1 MSDRIETNASRF
13 SRWLS
18 ARVSPGQISDFFL
31 RYSEIE
37 KHGYKIKLLKGPL
50 LETTDLVLLSKLA
63 SEINHNKLFRFWH
76 RKQINKMGL
85 VMTLYISFIKEITTQ
100 KPHSASSEA
109 DKQTTIEIFDSSEYD
124 SAFETKDTKRMDSD
138 GSQEDAIG
146 ITTDAEASQTNDE
159 LHSIGEQSAESVSES
174 ATECTAHQN
183 EGLTIRGAVAKVL
196 SGNEVLLTA
205 QQIYDRIVSTGLYEF
220 GAKDPVSVIR
230 TEINR
235 ACKGSNYSQKV
246 SNIIFGSQLNEDGER
261 EYYLLARESEL
272 PTKSSSSPMT
282 IESNQES
289 DARSCSSDESSESSH
304 IPDSLTLAD
313 RLYLALSQECE
324 SNPFGTTAE
333 YLAKVVAESAKD
345 VKRILADV
353 EWASYKYGKYTLVDS
368 DANKELVYD
377 YSKPKSLSFTKPI
390 CAVYFDEVVS
400 SASTWRQLFIDVL
413 RVLYDDYPSKIDS
426 VVGQVFPSFV
436 APLIGTKEDVAM
448 FRAPKE
454 FVNGLFVEVNR
465 SANDLISAL
474 IKLLEICDVD
484 LENLVI
490 KYERKQ
496 TKKSNSPKKHSINTH
511 NNTYK
516 KTNMSSAYST
526 STENGGKENDIIQ
539 ESWKKTIKQ
548 LEERYDVRLCYDYVS
563 NPAHKRNDALY
574 KANNGKKDVIWIYY
588 IHSSRSHYVS
598 IETEPEYLASI
609 QGEIKGFT
617 QIRLR
622 DSHPRQKMKFN
633 DFEMIQSSLLDICD
647 SIDSFFAKSTAKS
660 SVTDEPSPNETPSEI
675 LPLAESILIEADL
688 EGLTIEELATR
699 LNKSIL
705 SVKKLVQNSTN
716 IVSICGK
723 QIHKEAY
730 MDWTVGANQMEI
742 ILNKLMDKNNGYV
755 SDVQLYDYARVE
767 MQMFLN
773 DNDLDDQ
780 RKVFDLAEHL
790 FDKERYHGKH
800 YSFWLKT
807 HISLDGEVITSKLDV
822 MLKYARSM
830 GGCFREEDLE
840 SYLQGLGIKTASL
853 RQQMKVYDEPIFL
866 VYQPGTFITAESMG
880 INEEWLG
887 KISNALSKLFADT
900 GDHVVLRDIQPW
912 WFFFLP
918 DLPNRLPWTP
928 LLLQSVLLHYGERL
942 GAHTIYA
949 IAGQAIDILHVM
961 VVSNDSEIQTF
972 ADAVIATLLENNNDK
987 RSFSIEELRRILI
1000 QHGLIAE
1007 NEMLWN
1013 MPKALPNDDRFAWD
1027 VDGQH
1032 VTIRI

>member
-1 MSDRIETNASRF
+1 MFDRKETNASQF
-13 SRWLS
+13 DRWLS
-18 ARVSPGQISDFFL
+18 AHVSPGQISDFFL
-31 RYSEIE
+31 CYSEIE
-37 KHGYKIKLLKGPL
+37 KHGYKIRLLKQPL
-50 LETTDLVLLSKLA
+50 LETTDLVLLSKLV

-85 VMTLYISFIKEITTQ
+85 AMTLYISFIKEIATQ
-100 KPHSASSEA
+100 KPYGASSKA
-109 DKQTTIEIFDSSEYD
+109 DKKATIEINDSSDHD
-124 SAFETKDTKRMDSD
+124 SAVETKDTKRMDSEE
-138 GSQEDAIG
+138 SQEDAID
-146 ITTDAEASQTNDE
+146 IMTDAEASPTNDE
-159 LHSIGEQSAESVSES
+159 HHSIGEQSAESVPES
-174 ATECTAHQN
+174 ATECTVHQN
-183 EGLTIRGAVAKVL
+183 EGLTIRGAAAKVL
-196 SGNEVLLTA
+196 SGNEILLTA
-205 QQIYDRIVSTGLYEF
+205 QNIYDRIISAGLYEF
-220 GAKDPVSVIR
+220 GAEDPVSVIR

-235 ACKGSNYSQKV
+235 ACRGSNYSQKV
-246 SNIIFGSQLNEDGER
+246 SSIIFGSQLNADGER

-289 DARSCSSDESSESSH
+289 DAKSSSSDESSH

-313 RLYLALSQECE
+313 RLYLALRQECE

-333 YLAKVVAESAKD
+333 YLAKVVAESVKE

-368 DANKELVYD
+368 EVNKELVYD
-377 YSKPKSLSFTKPI
+377 FSKPKSLSFTKPI

-413 RVLYDDYPSKIDS
+413 RVLYDDYPHKIDS
-426 VVGQVFPSFV
+426 IVGQVFPSFV
-436 APLIGTKEDVAM
+436 APLIGTKEDVVM

-496 TKKSNSPKKHSINTH
+496 TKKSNSPKKPSINTH
-511 NNTYK
+511 NNTYE
-516 KTNMSSAYST
+516 KTNMPSANSP
-526 STENGGKENDIIQ
+526 STEIGDKENDIIQ

-548 LEERYDVRLCYDYVS
+548 LEERYDVRLCYDYLS
-563 NPAHKRNDALY
+563 NPAHKRNDALF
-574 KANNGKKDVIWIYY
+574 KANNGKKDVVWIYY
-588 IHSSRSHYVS
+588 IHSSRSHYIS

-609 QGEIKGFT
+609 KGDLKGFT

-622 DSHPRQKMKFN
+622 DSHPRQKMIFN
-633 DFEMIQSSLLDICD
+633 DFEKILSSLLDICD
-647 SIDSFFAKSTAKS
+647 SIDLFFAKSTAKP
-660 SVTDEPSPNETPSEI
+660 SVTNEPSQKEAPSEI

-688 EGLTIEELATR
+688 EGLTIEELAKR
-699 LNKSIL
+699 LNTSVL
-705 SVKKLVQNSTN
+705 SVKKYVQSSTN

-723 QIHKEAY
+723 QIHKEAF
-730 MDWTVGANQMEI
+730 MDWTVGANQLEI
-742 ILNKLMDKNNGYV
+742 ILGKLMDKNNGYV

-773 DNDLDDQ
+773 DNDIDDQ

-866 VYQPGTFITAESMG
+866 VYQPGTFITAESMC

-887 KISNALSKLFADT
+887 KVTNALSKLFADT

-912 WFFFLP
+912 WFFLLP

-928 LLLQSVLLHYGERL
+928 LLLQSTLLHYGERL

-949 IAGQAIDILHVM
+949 IAGQAIDVLHVM

-972 ADAVIATLLENNNDK
+972 ADAVIATLLENNIDK

-1000 QHGLIAE
+1000 QHGMIAE

-1027 VDGQH
+1027 ADGQH